1 MALKPKSDELRQV
14 FKACRGYFVT
24 AALFSLAINLLYLAA
39 PLYMLQVYDR
49 VISSGSEATLV
60 MLTVALLMAF
70 AALAGLD
77 TVRARV
83 LTRAGVRLDKMMA
96 GRVVSATVD
105 KFGGLAFGSQL
116 LRDFDTFRQFI
127 TGSGIHAIFDLPW
140 APIYIGVIFLLHP
153 ILGFFALGS
162 AILLILMALVNEWL
176 VRAPSTEAGAAAS
189 KNYGFTEM
197 SLRNAEVIQA
207 MGMVGG
213 LLQRWGRDRAAMIE
227 RQVSASDRAATMQSV
242 IKFLRMAMQSV
253 ILGVGAYLVI
263 NRMTTAGA
271 MFAASILLG
280 RALQPVEQTV
290 GQWRSLVSARS
301 AFFRVRDL
309 LLASPPTERSL
320 VLPRP
325 KGRLSVESLHYMVP
339 GNSKLLLRNV
349 SFRLEAGDA
358 LGIIGASGA
367 GKSTLA
373 RLIVGVLRPTG
384 GVVRLDGAD
393 VSTWPRES
401 VGRYIG
407 YLPQDIELFADTVA
421 ANIGRFRAGADAEVI
436 RAARMA
442 GVHDMILQLPNG
454 YETQVGEGG
463 AALSGGY
470 RQRIALARAV
480 FDKPALVV
488 LDEPSSNLDTEGDQ
502 ALTECIVQ
510 LKQQGTTVV
519 IISHRP
525 ATLAT
530 VDKILILRDGAVD
543 MFGDRAEIISKLN
556 PPGRV
561 RVVPSTPEADAAA
574 GGS

>member
-1 MALKPKSDELRQV
+1 MAL
-14 FKACRGYFVT
+14 
-24 AALFSLAINLLYLAA
+24 I
-39 PLYMLQVYDR
+39 
-49 VISSGSEATLV
+49 
-60 MLTVALLMAF
+60 
-70 AALAGLD
+70 
-77 TVRARV
+77 
-83 LTRAGVRLDKMMA
+83 
-96 GRVVSATVD
+96 
-105 KFGGLAFGSQL
+105 
-116 LRDFDTFRQFI
+116 
-127 TGSGIHAIFDLPW
+127 
-140 APIYIGVIFLLHP
+140 
-153 ILGFFALGS
+153 
-162 AILLILMALVNEWL
+162 NEWL
-176 VRAPSTEAGAAAS
+176 VRGPSAEAGAAAS

-197 SLRNAEVIQA
+197 SLRNAEVLQA

-213 LLQRWGRDRAAMIE
+213 LLQRWGRDRARMIE
-227 RQVSASDRAATMQSV
+227 RQIAASDRAATMQSL
-242 IKFLRMAMQSV
+242 IKFLRMAMQSL

-271 MFAASILLG
+271 MFAASLLLG

-290 GQWRSLVSARS
+290 GQWRALLAARS
-301 AFFRVRDL
+301 AFVRVRDL
-309 LLASPPTERSL
+309 LLISPPAEKSL
-320 VLPRP
+320 ILPRP
-325 KGRLSVESLHYMVP
+325 KGRLSVESVNYIAP
-339 GNSKLLLRNV
+339 GSSKLVLRNV

-358 LGIIGASGA
+358 LGIIGPSGA

-373 RLIVGVLRPTG
+373 RLIVGVLRATG
-384 GVVRLDGAD
+384 GAVRLDGAD

-543 MFGDRAEIISKLN
+543 MFGERAEIISRLN

-561 RVVPSTPEADAAA
+561 RAVPTTPQTDAAA